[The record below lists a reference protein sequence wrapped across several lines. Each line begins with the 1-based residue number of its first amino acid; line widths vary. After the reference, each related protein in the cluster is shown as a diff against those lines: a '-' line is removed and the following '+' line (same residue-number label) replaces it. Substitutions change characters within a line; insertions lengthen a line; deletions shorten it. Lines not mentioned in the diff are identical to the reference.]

1 MIVPNFTSSGL
12 GFNEKIVSLCK
23 EYCGAV
29 AISWYRSEYTQ
40 KAIDMLVSAGVTT
53 NIHYV
58 FGRNSIDEAI

>member
-1 MIVPNFTSSGL
+1 MPNFTSSGL

-29 AISWYRSEYTQ
+29 AISWYRSEYTG

-53 NIHYV
+53 NIHCISCSGIIYEGV
-58 FGRNSIDEAI
+58 